1 MTRPLLIVLG
11 AFAIMASAICLLVL
25 VPAAMLRGVRPPD
38 ALKPYTA
45 QQLAGLSLIHI

>member
-1 MTRPLLIVLG
+1 MTRPILIVLG

-25 VPAAMLRGVRPPD
+25 VPAAMMNEVRPPA

-45 QQLAGLSLIHI
+45 